1 MKLEP
6 IAFEGIFVGYD
17 EYLKTYRCYDLKKQK
32 IVINKD
38 AKFEE
43 LFIPSIESVVPDLLP
58 SSNINGE
65 PLDVQNLIKVGF
77 IRGIS
82 NNQNQE
88 TQQS

>member
-1 MKLEP
+1 
-6 IAFEGIFVGYD
+6 
-17 EYLKTYRCYDLKKQK
+17 
-32 IVINKD
+32 
-38 AKFEE
+38 
-43 LFIPSIESVVPDLLP
+43 LFIPSIESVVLDLLP